1 MKLKH
6 NKRRNTAF
14 LYEVLVKELT
24 RSKIQ
29 ITTKKKQFVVKA
41 LKEFFNKNSALGK
54 ELEIYKTLN
63 ETFALREK
71 DAEKLLS
78 EIKKMYKSTLNP
90 EGIYSAQ
97 SKLISKINKNIS
109 PNAFSNFVP
118 SYKSLASIFQIFNEN
133 TPIKSRILME
143 RQIIKRM
150 TSKKQELEK
159 QNTQVSNTTMKIFAK
174 KFNNAYG
181 ELFGEQKELLSKFIS
196 SFKDNCLELKMFL
209 NEEIARLK
217 KEVTNSMELEEI
229 KNDSDMVS
237 KSENVLKLL
246 ENLKGQYITENIL
259 VKVLKVQKLI
269 NEIKLDGK

>member
-1 MKLKH
+1 
-6 NKRRNTAF
+6 
-14 LYEVLVKELT
+14 
-24 RSKIQ
+24 
-29 ITTKKKQFVVKA
+29 
-41 LKEFFNKNSALGK
+41 
-54 ELEIYKTLN
+54 
-63 ETFALREK
+63 
-71 DAEKLLS
+71 
-78 EIKKMYKSTLNP
+78 
-90 EGIYSAQ
+90 
-97 SKLISKINKNIS
+97 
-109 PNAFSNFVP
+109 
-118 SYKSLASIFQIFNEN
+118 
-133 TPIKSRILME
+133 
-143 RQIIKRM
+143 M

-196 SFKDNCLELKMFL
+196 SFKDNGLELKMFL
-209 NEEIARLK
+209 NEEIASLK

-229 KNDSDMVS
+229 KHDSDMVS